1 MKVSDKQEG
10 LHYGKRGT
18 VLTKQKEIS
27 RHLPIRS
34 IRGAMLD
41 ELKKENKFE
50 EHVMQMEDESLGTI
64 IESKCNIHDGAPNG
78 LAEALA
84 NLSPTEQE
92 LVQWLFIEG
101 FTLAECAGRV
111 GITVAGIK
119 KRRERLLVKLRSEVV

>member
-10 LHYGKRGT
+10 LRYGKRGT
-18 VLTKQKEIS
+18 ALTKQKGYFT
-27 RHLPIRS
+27 PFAYRS

-41 ELKKENKFE
+41 ELKKENKYE
-50 EHVMQMEDESLGTI
+50 EHVTQMEDESLGTI
-64 IESKCNIHDGAPNG
+64 IESKCNIHDGTPNG

-101 FTLAECAGRV
+101 FTLAECAERV